1 MTYCKQDRFHSGT
14 KVVEEVE
21 WVAVLAG
28 AEEVK
33 QHLFNTDDMFES
45 RSCVYLLASSLDNN
59 NT

>member
-1 MTYCKQDRFHSGT
+1 MTYCIQDRFHSGT

-33 QHLFNTDDMFES
+33 QHLSDNDDMFEP
-45 RSCVYLLASSLDNN
+45 RNCVY
-59 NT
+59 

>member
-33 QHLFNTDDMFES
+33 QHLFDTDDMFEP
-45 RSCVYLLASSLDNN
+45 RNCVY
-59 NT
+59 